1 LVLAPARRKIE
12 MAEHVCPWWVGYLL
26 ASPLRRLFH
35 NPATIV
41 GPHVTPGMVVMD
53 LGCAMGFFSLPLA
66 EMVGPRGRVIC
77 VDVQERMIRTL
88 KKRAARAG
96 VSERIETRLCQAGN
110 LGLDYLNGKIDF
122 ALAFAVLHE
131 VPDAPTLLA
140 EIRSLLRPGGRLL
153 IAEPRGHVR
162 RADFE
167 ITLAAATEAGLS
179 LIERP
184 EVKRSRA
191 ALVEKSRDAAS

>member
-1 LVLAPARRKIE
+1 

-35 NPATIV
+35 DPVKILS
-41 GPHVTPGMVVMD
+41 PHVTPRMTVLD

-66 EMVGPRGRVIC
+66 EMVGPGGRVVC
-77 VDVQERMIRTL
+77 VDLQERMIRTL

-96 VSERIETRLCQAGN
+96 VSDRIETRICQAGS
-110 LGLDYLNGKIDF
+110 LGLDDLSGTIDF
-122 ALAFAVLHE
+122 ALAFAVVHE
-131 VPDAPTLLA
+131 VPDARMLLA

-162 RADFE
+162 RAAFE
-167 ITLAAATEAGLS
+167 TTLAAATEAGLS
-179 LIERP
+179 LTDRP
-184 EVKRSRA
+184 EMKRTHAALLERSRESA
-191 ALVEKSRDAAS
+191 A